1 MPAHRDFPPRLM
13 SAPVAAHYL
22 NVSESF
28 LRTLPIPRRVIRS
41 RRLFDKAD
49 LDAYADSLPYEGGED
64 ARCAEVDA
72 MFGLG
77 K

>member
-28 LRTLPIPRRVIRS
+28 LRTLRYLTSTTNSAGVIYYYLRRKGSKV
-41 RRLFDKAD
+41 
-49 LDAYADSLPYEGGED
+49 P
-64 ARCAEVDA
+64 
-72 MFGLG
+72 LG
-77 K
+77 KGPTDSPAFLARYAV